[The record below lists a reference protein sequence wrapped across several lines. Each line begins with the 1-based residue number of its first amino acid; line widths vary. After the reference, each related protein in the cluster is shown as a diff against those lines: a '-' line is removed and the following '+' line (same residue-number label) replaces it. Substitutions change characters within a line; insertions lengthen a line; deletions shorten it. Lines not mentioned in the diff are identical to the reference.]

1 MHEKEDSC
9 VSQALFHDN
18 KQITARPEFRLV
30 RILEETNEYDKLWKL
45 PFHLLSLFLF
55 DDERDPSWCEVDG
68 KRTYLSPGV
77 LSFTA
82 ALTPIRVRYT
92 PANRHMGIHF
102 RYELFPGVDAL
113 SGLRGR
119 FIINDPDG
127 ALAAKVKAV
136 FADTDPVRRYAAAES
151 VALEA
156 MRPFW
161 PERPALDL
169 LRLAPY
175 ADALRA
181 VADTLDAQTGVG
193 DLAKSMGFRGTQFSR
208 MFSSLLGMSP
218 HQWLEQALL
227 DRALAMLSN
236 PGRTVKDVAYELEF
250 SNEFNFSRF
259 VKRLTGLSPSRLRQ

>member
-9 VSQALFHDN
+9 VSQTLFQDYR
-18 KQITARPEFRLV
+18 QITARPTFRLV
-30 RILEETNEYDKLWKL
+30 HLLEEMAEYDKRWNL
-45 PFHLLSLFLF
+45 PFHLLSLFVA
-55 DDERDPSWCEVDG
+55 DDERDPSWIEVEG
-68 KRTYLSPGV
+68 KRSPLSAGV
-77 LSFTA
+77 LTFTA
-82 ALTPIRVRYT
+82 ARTPMRIRYV
-92 PANRHMGIHF
+92 ANHHMGIHF

-119 FIINDPDG
+119 FIIDDPGG

-156 MRPFW
+156 IHPFW

-181 VADTLDAQTGVG
+181 VADTLDAQTGVA

-259 VKRLTGLSPSRLRQ
+259 VKRLTGLPPSRLRQ